1 MITLVGGSRWKCYQD
16 GGRWDPMG
24 LKEKVGQQPH
34 QRNVLLAALTKA
46 DLQISSLGSSL
57 GPHRAP
63 VSLDSLSPGNL

>member
-1 MITLVGGSRWKCYQD
+1 
-16 GGRWDPMG
+16 MG

-57 GPHRAP
+57 RASQGSCLPGQFVPWEP
-63 VSLDSLSPGNL
+63 VRGC